1 MHTNLHMVDGIG
13 RLCQASEEP
22 SRIWMRSR
30 SNEGVRFNAFANRS
44 IVSSCSSSSPVL
56 QLLMLSVMYSAPSR
70 NVDANRGEGE
80 VANRGHLSRE
90 EVWCVSEKIE

>member
-22 SRIWMRSR
+22 SRIWTRSR

-44 IVSSCSSSSPVL
+44 IVSSCAWKVL
-56 QLLMLSVMYSAPSR
+56 LL
-70 NVDANRGEGE
+70 GE
-80 VANRGHLSRE
+80 VSGDVGSESERTFQSEIAIRGNERWFPH
-90 EVWCVSEKIE
+90 